1 MDTLNRLPYMSRE
14 AVIERLEQWASKT
27 NMTQE
32 EEAQYERE
40 WKAYNDFINTLDF
53 ARQEGLQEG
62 RQENKM
68 ETARKLKELG
78 VVDDIIMKAIGLS
91 KAEMEKL

>member
-53 ARQEGLQEG
+53 AEQEG
-62 RQENKM
+62 RQEALM
-68 ETARKLKELG
+68 QIARKLKEMG
-78 VVDDIIMKAIGLS
+78 MTNEFIAEVTELS
-91 KAEMEKL
+91 KEEIEKL

>member
-1 MDTLNRLPYMSRE
+1 MSRE

-32 EEAQYERE
+32 EEAQYEKE

-53 ARQEGLQEG
+53 AEQEG
-62 RQENKM
+62 RQEALM
-68 ETARKLKELG
+68 QIARKLKEMG
-78 VVDDIIMKAIGLS
+78 MTNEFIAEVTELS
-91 KAEMEKL
+91 KEEMEKL

>member
-1 MDTLNRLPYMSRE
+1 MSCE

-32 EEAQYERE
+32 EEVQYERE

-53 ARQEGLQEG
+53 AEQEG
-62 RQENKM
+62 RQEALM
-68 ETARKLKELG
+68 QIACKLKEMG
-78 VVDDIIMKAIGLS
+78 MTNEFIAEVTGLS
-91 KAEMEKL
+91 KEEIERL

>member
-1 MDTLNRLPYMSRE
+1 MSRE

-32 EEAQYERE
+32 EALYEKE

-53 ARQEGLQEG
+53 AEQEG
-62 RQENKM
+62 RQEALM
-68 ETARKLKELG
+68 QIACKLKEMG
-78 VVDDIIMKAIGLS
+78 MTNEFIAEVTELS
-91 KAEMEKL
+91 KEEMEKL

>member
-1 MDTLNRLPYMSRE
+1 MDTPNRLPYMSRE

-32 EEAQYERE
+32 EALYEKE

-53 ARQEGLQEG
+53 AEQEG
-62 RQENKM
+62 RQEALM
-68 ETARKLKELG
+68 QIACKLKEMG
-78 VVDDIIMKAIGLS
+78 MTNEFIAEVTELS
-91 KAEMEKL
+91 KEEMEKL